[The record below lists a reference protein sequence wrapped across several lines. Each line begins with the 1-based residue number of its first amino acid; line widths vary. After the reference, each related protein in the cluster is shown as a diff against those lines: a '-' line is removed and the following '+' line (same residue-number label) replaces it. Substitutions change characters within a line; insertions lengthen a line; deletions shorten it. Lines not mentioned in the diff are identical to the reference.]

1 MIKILFPLFVSFL
14 LLAGGLAAHAQTE
27 RYSIKESGWGRT
39 ETGLIKFIGTPYE
52 GTISELDI
60 HRWRKTPGEIVV
72 NFDERELTVRQG
84 RKEINYVLLTES
96 YTHRIR
102 SGWDYVD
109 YLALENGTTLC
120 RVWICTHESGAK
132 QVCVLF
138 NNFVQGYRIEAAE

>member
-1 MIKILFPLFVSFL
+1 MRKILFPLFVSFL
-14 LLAGGLAAHAQTE
+14 LLAGGLTAHAQTE
-27 RYSIKESGWGRT
+27 RYNITESGWGRT
-39 ETGLIKFIGTPYE
+39 ETGYTKVSLTPYE
-52 GTISELDI
+52 AAISELDI
-60 HRWRKTPGEIVV
+60 HRWRKTKGEVV
-72 NFDERELTVRQG
+72 VDFDERELTVRLP

-102 SGWDYVD
+102 GGWDYVD

-120 RVWICTHESGAK
+120 RVWICTHETGAK

>member
-1 MIKILFPLFVSFL
+1 MNKLFFPLFVAFL
-14 LLAGGLAAHAQTE
+14 LLAGGVTTSAQTE

-39 ETGLIKFIGTPYE
+39 ETGVTKIANIPYE

-72 NFDERELTVRQG
+72 DFDERELTVRLA

-102 SGWDYVD
+102 DGWDYVD